1 VQDELANLARTA
13 PFEQQ
18 LQGLSIALNT
28 GRIDTTQFGIGEVSG
43 VLGFLEAIQ
52 KLVDDEKKKTAA
64 GAADMDS

>member
-1 VQDELANLARTA
+1 MELEALPRTA

-18 LQGLSIALNT
+18 LQGLSTALNT

-43 VLGFLEAIQ
+43 VLAFLEAIQ
-52 KLVDDEKKKTAA
+52 KLVDDEKRGQD